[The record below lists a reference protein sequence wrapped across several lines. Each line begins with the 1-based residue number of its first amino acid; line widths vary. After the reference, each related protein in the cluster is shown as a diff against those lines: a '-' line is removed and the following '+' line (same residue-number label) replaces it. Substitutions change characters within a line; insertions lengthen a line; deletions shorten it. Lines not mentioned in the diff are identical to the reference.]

1 MTVYIDKDVLSYEKY
16 NKLWKWHRATNIRKM
31 NPIRWIHE
39 KIAKFAL
46 NIIGWVETLQMQV
59 FELKWDIHIHVN
71 YLLNVFL

>member
-1 MTVYIDKDVLSYEKY
+1 
-16 NKLWKWHRATNIRKM
+16 
-31 NPIRWIHE
+31 
-39 KIAKFAL
+39 L